1 MSSASNQLVLQL
13 NGAHYFLLRRL
24 HSLTG
29 VVFAGYLAIHLLV
42 NATIAEGGPPGR
54 EMYQVQVNRI
64 HDLPL
69 LRLIEWALV
78 FAPILYHAIH
88 GIWITLGGQPNTL
101 SYPFGRNWLYL
112 MQRMSAVVVLL
123 FVLFHVLALKYG
135 AFGARLAF
143 EPGRAM
149 TSIVRHMTASPL
161 VAWVV
166 YPLGILAACFH
177 AANGIWTAGITWGLT
192 TSADAQRRWGILATV
207 VFAALFAA
215 GMTALVASVRAG

>member
-1 MSSASNQLVLQL
+1 MSSASDQLALQL
-13 NGAHYFLLRRL
+13 SGAHYFLLRRL

-54 EMYQVQVNRI
+54 ESYQVQVNRI
-64 HDLPL
+64 HDLPFL
-69 LRLIEWALV
+69 WLIEWGLV

-88 GIWITLGGQPNTL
+88 GIWITLSGQPNTL

-112 MQRMSAVVVLL
+112 MQRISAVVVLL
-123 FVLFHVLALKYG
+123 FILFHVLALKYG
-135 AFGARLAF
+135 AFGSRLAF

-149 TSIVRHMTASPL
+149 ASIVRHMTASPL

-166 YPLGILAACFH
+166 YPVGILAACFH

-192 TSADAQRRWGILATV
+192 TSADAQRRWGIFATA

-215 GMTALVASVRAG
+215 GMTALVAAVRAG